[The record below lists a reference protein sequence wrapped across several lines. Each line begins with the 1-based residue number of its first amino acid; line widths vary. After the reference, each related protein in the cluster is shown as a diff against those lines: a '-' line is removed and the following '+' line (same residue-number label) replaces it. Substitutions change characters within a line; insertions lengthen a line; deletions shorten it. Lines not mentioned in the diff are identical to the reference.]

1 MSSSWARLMVPLR
14 RLDRK
19 GGAATELALISPVVL
34 TLMIGLTDYGM
45 AMSAASSLRAAARA
59 GAQYAI
65 GNPTDAAGIQA
76 VALAAT
82 GADPNLLSVTVTQSC
97 QCPSGG
103 GNVSCGGTCAGGSS
117 PALYVDVKITQP
129 MTSTIPVT
137 NPLFPKTLAGEAVVR
152 VQ

>member
-1 MSSSWARLMVPLR
+1 MGWARMMMPLR

-19 GGAATELALISPVVL
+19 GGAATELALVSPVVL
-34 TLMIGLTDYGM
+34 TLMIGLADYGM

-65 GNPTDAAGIQA
+65 GNPADDAGIRAA
-76 VALAAT
+76 VLSAT
-82 GADPNLLSVTVTQSC
+82 DADPNLLSVTVMQSC

-103 GNVSCGGTCAGGSS
+103 GNVSCGGTCASGST
-117 PALYVDVKITQP
+117 PALYVDVKVSRP
-129 MTSTIPVT
+129 VASAIPVT
-137 NPLFPKTLAGEAVVR
+137 SPLFPQTIVGEAVVR